1 MICGEL
7 GADGAQRHE
16 AVIGRQ
22 LRELMLVRVTDD
34 ERDAIERG
42 NLLGSA
48 LGVASSDED
57 AGRWIGAVDATNGR
71 AGVLV
76 SGAGDGTCVQ
86 HDHVGIGRGGSADKS
101 TLTELTLNCCAIG
114 LGGSTAEIFHV
125 VTGHMNIIEVA
136 RPAGSQRRAAE
147 PGAGVMG
154 A

>member
-1 MICGEL
+1 MRV
-7 GADGAQRHE
+7 ADHAAYAWQ
-16 AVIGRQ
+16 GRDF
-22 LRELMLVRVTDD
+22 VR
-34 ERDAIERG
+34 
-42 NLLGSA
+42 SA

-147 PGAGVMG
+147 PGAGVMR